1 MHILFFYQ
9 SNSTK
14 LMTYEMTSNLIRI
27 VRIGTG
33 DDSNKYATGRRG
45 RLSVNNGWSNEV
57 DLFLPTE

>member
-14 LMTYEMTSNLIRI
+14 LMTYEMTSNFRI

-33 DDSNKYATGRRG
+33 HDSNKYAMDA
-45 RLSVNNGWSNEV
+45 V
-57 DLFLPTE
+57 DGCL